1 MESRVFSA
9 TSVTQEAL
17 DLWSPLESAI
27 FAAPSRRVEQS
38 VWEWSALKRQLWPVP
53 HLSDPTSPLQVIG
66 GRSRGR
72 ATSDFST

>member
-27 FAAPSRRVEQS
+27 FAATSRRVEQS
-38 VWEWSALKRQLWPVP
+38 VWEWSALKTKGSSGP
-53 HLSDPTSPLQVIG
+53 
-66 GRSRGR
+66 SRTCPIQPR
-72 ATSDFST
+72 PCR